1 MAIRNIV
8 KEGDDTLKKVCR
20 PVEHFDDRL
29 RELVEDMKD
38 TLKKADGLGLAA
50 PQIGVLRRIF
60 VLLDDDET
68 MRTMINP
75 EIVLAEGTQ
84 EAQEGCLSAPGVF
97 GKTVRPAHVIVRAK
111 DEYGND
117 VTMDRRGITAVCLC
131 HENDHLNGILFREHV
146 TEYLDAE

>member
-84 EAQEGCLSAPGVF
+84 EAQEGCLSVPGVF

>member
-50 PQIGVLRRIF
+50 PQFGVLRRIF

-84 EAQEGCLSAPGVF
+84 EAQEGCLSVPGVF

>member
-8 KEGDDTLKKVCR
+8 KEGDETLKKVCR
-20 PVEHFDDRL
+20 PVEKFDDRL
-29 RELVEDMKD
+29 LALVEDMKD

-50 PQIGVLRRIF
+50 PQIGILRRIF
-60 VLLDDDET
+60 VLVDDDET
-68 MRTMINP
+68 VRTMINP

-84 EAQEGCLSAPGVF
+84 EAHEGCLSVPGVF
-97 GKTVRPAHVIVRAK
+97 GKTSRPAHVVVRAQ
-111 DEYGND
+111 DEYGRE

-146 TEYLDAE
+146 SEYLDAE

>member
-75 EIVLAEGTQ
+75 EIVLDGQ
-84 EAQEGCLSAPGVF
+84 GL
-97 GKTVRPAHVIVRAK
+97 R
-111 DEYGND
+111 Y
-117 VTMDRRGITAVCLC
+117 
-131 HENDHLNGILFREHV
+131 
-146 TEYLDAE
+146 